1 MMGVPQPDDDG
12 ETAYVAHI
20 APLLHVEVEAE
31 SPVEAQLEAQ
41 RRVVDAL
48 EETDLEAEELSLEDL
63 DIDHQTM
70 MDGLFEAL
78 EEPEVPD
85 EDSVGIDIDGPEE
98 SYTFEEEQ

>member
-48 EETDLEAEELSLEDL
+48 EETDLEAEELSLEEL
-63 DIDHQTM
+63 TIDSQAM
-70 MDGLFEAL
+70 MDDLLGSM
-78 EEPEVPD
+78 EPEVPD